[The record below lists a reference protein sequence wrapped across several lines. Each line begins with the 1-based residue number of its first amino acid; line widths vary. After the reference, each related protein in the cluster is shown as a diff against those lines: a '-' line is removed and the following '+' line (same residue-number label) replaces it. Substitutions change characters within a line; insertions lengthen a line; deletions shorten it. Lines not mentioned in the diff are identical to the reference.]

1 MKGGRPTCSTY
12 AKALEHSGVVRLQP
26 SRDATTRTPAR
37 AWRDGVLCL
46 RALRV
51 YVATK
56 LESFLM
62 SSQPSCG
69 EA

>member
-1 MKGGRPTCSTY
+1 M
-12 AKALEHSGVVRLQP
+12 
-26 SRDATTRTPAR
+26 
-37 AWRDGVLCL
+37 LCL
-46 RALRV
+46 RALYL

-56 LESFLM
+56 LESFKM